1 MQIEVI
7 PIRDG
12 DFEYVK
18 QNCVQREVKDYPD
31 PVIPAHTYT
40 CIFDENIVA
49 VGGVSLFL
57 PGVGEAWI
65 MMTKQ
70 ARKDGVFGIIAHR
83 AIKDKLDAL
92 AVELKLRRCE
102 AQVRADFTKAIRF
115 TEALGFSNPY
125 ERRFYFPDGT
135 SSLLYEKLYNGI
147 ITDN

>member
-1 MQIEVI
+1 MQIKVI

-18 QNCVQREVKDYPD
+18 QNCVQKEVKDYPD
-31 PVIPAHTYT
+31 PVIPANTYT
-40 CIFDENIVA
+40 CIFDGEIVA
-49 VGGVSLFL
+49 VGGVRLFL

-65 MMTKQ
+65 CMTKQ
-70 ARKDGVFGIIAHR
+70 SRKDGIFSMIACH

-92 AVELKLRRCE
+92 AVELELRRCE

-115 TEALGFSNPY
+115 TEALGFTNPY

-135 SSLLYEKLYNGI
+135 SSLLYEKIYDER
-147 ITDN
+147 TP